1 MRTPGESWSRLF
13 RSLEGG
19 ADLHLSGEHPTVVS
33 APRAL
38 PLYLPGLLPRRPHPY
53 IDEVLLKVPYEG
65 DSLRR
70 VEDCRCLYPGFRERQ
85 PVRTRACPVG
95 CLYKPV

>member
-1 MRTPGESWSRLF
+1 MRTPGESWFRLF

-19 ADLHLSGEHPTVVS
+19 ADLHLGGELPTVDS

-53 IDEVLLKVPYEG
+53 IDEVLLK
-65 DSLRR
+65 SILRR
-70 VEDCRCLYPGFRERQ
+70 RFSTQSKGLPLALSRFQRTSTGSHSCLSGR
-85 PVRTRACPVG
+85 
-95 CLYKPV
+95 LII